1 MSTTTDLR
9 QGFVNSMNKKMVAEV
24 HVIRRSADGGEV
36 KEFTS
41 FLSQA
46 DYKKVYS
53 GIGEGN
59 HYSSGIVFPGV
70 LTGGE
75 VAGHSYRTMM
85 FTLGDDW
92 SSDWGMHFIDSRG
105 VRVATLLVRGGEPVR
120 F

>member
-1 MSTTTDLR
+1 
-9 QGFVNSMNKKMVAEV
+9 MVAEV
-24 HVIRRSADGGEV
+24 HAIRRSADGGEV

-46 DYKKVYS
+46 DYRKVYG

-59 HYSSGIVFPGV
+59 HYSSGMVFPGV

-85 FTLGDDW
+85 FTLGTTGPLTGGCTSLTRVVFAW
-92 SSDWGMHFIDSRG
+92 RRCWFVAGSRF
-105 VRVATLLVRGGEPVR
+105 VSEPVA
-120 F
+120 FLL